1 MTPTWWSQP
10 FAPEGSAAAEG
21 IVKQLGRPSL
31 DPLTVL
37 IREAAQNSWDARL
50 GHTSVRFGLSLR
62 RLGDAAETWRRQ
74 LLPPPDP
81 RADITL
87 TDALSPD
94 SLVLVVSDRDTVG
107 LGGPLRAGHRPPAG
121 ERPDFV
127 QFMRNIG
134 EPNDNQFGG
143 GTYGFGKGI
152 YYRVSQISTILV
164 DTRNRE
170 SGPTARRL
178 MGSSL
183 GPSWFDADDRRYTGR
198 HWWGSVIDD
207 VPDPLL
213 GDHAA
218 AVAEQL
224 GLPGFRD
231 EHTGT
236 DVVVLAPDLGSTGGA
251 DPRPRTPAEAV
262 TFLASSLLWHLWPK
276 MVPDQDGR
284 HMGFTVDVDGEPVRV
299 PDPADAPVLQPF
311 VRALQRVRERDA
323 AEFRRTVS
331 PRHAG
336 SFALEPEAADTGPT
350 DPLIDAAQ
358 PFSGPSR
365 HVARMRTAELVV
377 DYLEGVPHPNPFLCY
392 GAVFK
397 ATEDADEHFAAAEPP
412 THDSWVET
420 GLTGTTR
427 GVVQHAR
434 RFVHKQIESAFAP
447 AVPTAGDTTTSLGE
461 LSARLAGL
469 VPPSLPH
476 LDGGN
481 GNEGGSAGGRGG
493 AAGSGGRAGAPRL
506 LGDPV
511 LQMHDVGP
519 VLRARVLIRASDT
532 ERGVAAEVH
541 VIVDGGG
548 REQTPPIGA
557 ITPSVLGWS
566 PVTGGAEP
574 VAGPVLRIP
583 PGPDVEWWV
592 SANHVPDAVVAFRV
606 RTASGRHRAS

>member
-50 GHTSVRFGLSLR
+50 GHTPVRFGLSLR

-224 GLPGFRD
+224 GLPD
-231 EHTGT
+231 SETNT
-236 DVVVLAPDLGSTGGA
+236 LAPTLSSSHPTSDRPAAPTPARGHRRRRSPSS
-251 DPRPRTPAEAV
+251 PRPCCGTCGPR
-262 TFLASSLLWHLWPK
+262 W
-276 MVPDQDGR
+276 
-284 HMGFTVDVDGEPVRV
+284 
-299 PDPADAPVLQPF
+299 
-311 VRALQRVRERDA
+311 
-323 AEFRRTVS
+323 S
-331 PRHAG
+331 P
-336 SFALEPEAADTGPT
+336 T
-350 DPLIDAAQ
+350 
-358 PFSGPSR
+358 
-365 HVARMRTAELVV
+365 RTA
-377 DYLEGVPHPNPFLCY
+377 
-392 GAVFK
+392 
-397 ATEDADEHFAAAEPP
+397 
-412 THDSWVET
+412 
-420 GLTGTTR
+420 GTW
-427 GVVQHAR
+427 G
-434 RFVHKQIESAFAP
+434 SP
-447 AVPTAGDTTTSLGE
+447 STSTVN
-461 LSARLAGL
+461 R
-469 VPPSLPH
+469 
-476 LDGGN
+476 
-481 GNEGGSAGGRGG
+481 
-493 AAGSGGRAGAPRL
+493 
-506 LGDPV
+506 
-511 LQMHDVGP
+511 
-519 VLRARVLIRASDT
+519 
-532 ERGVAAEVH
+532 
-541 VIVDGGG
+541 
-548 REQTPPIGA
+548 
-557 ITPSVLGWS
+557 
-566 PVTGGAEP
+566 
-574 VAGPVLRIP
+574 
-583 PGPDVEWWV
+583 
-592 SANHVPDAVVAFRV
+592 
-606 RTASGRHRAS
+606 